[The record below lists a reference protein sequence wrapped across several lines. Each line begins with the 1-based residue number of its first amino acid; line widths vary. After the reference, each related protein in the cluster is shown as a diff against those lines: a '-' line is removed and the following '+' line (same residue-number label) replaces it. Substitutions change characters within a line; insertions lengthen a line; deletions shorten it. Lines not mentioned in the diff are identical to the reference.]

1 MKRSI
6 ITTIFIFAVIVV
18 FAQEKATVYNP
29 AADAK
34 SDIKEA
40 TAKAKAE
47 NKHVLIQVGGNWC
60 PWCIKFHQMATTD
73 PKIDSLIKADYVYI
87 LLNYSKE
94 NKNFDVLKTFQNPQ
108 RFGFPVFLIL
118 DGTGKLLHTQD
129 SGLLEL
135 DKGYDP
141 KKVSTLL
148 KQWNVKALDPKNYP
162 EK

>member
-1 MKRSI
+1 MKKSI
-6 ITTIFIFAVIVV
+6 FTFILFFAAIVV
-18 FAQEKATVYNP
+18 FAQEKPYNP

-34 SDIKEA
+34 ADLKKAI
-40 TAKAKAE
+40 AKAKGE

-60 PWCIKFHQMATTD
+60 SWCMKFHKMATSD
-73 PKIDSLIKADYVYI
+73 FKVDSIIKADYVYL

-141 KKVSTLL
+141 KKVSIFL
-148 KQWNVKALDPKNYP
+148 KQWNFKALDPNSYINK
-162 EK
+162 

>member
-1 MKRSI
+1 MKKSI
-6 ITTIFIFAVIVV
+6 ITSIFILAAIIV
-18 FAQEKATVYNP
+18 FAQEKPYNP

-34 SDIKEA
+34 ADIKNA
-40 TAKAKAE
+40 IAKAKAE
-47 NKHVLIQVGGNWC
+47 NKHILIQVGGNWC
-60 PWCIKFHQMATTD
+60 SWCMKFHKMATTD
-73 PKIDSLIKADYVYI
+73 FKVDSIIKADYVYI

-94 NKNFDVLKTFQNPQ
+94 NKNLDVLKTYQNPQ

-141 KKVSTLL
+141 NKVSTVL
-148 KQWNVKALDPKNYP
+148 KQWNFKALDPKNYP
-162 EK
+162 DK

>member
-1 MKRSI
+1 MKKSI
-6 ITTIFIFAVIVV
+6 FTSILILAAIVV
-18 FAQEKATVYNP
+18 FAQEKPYNP
-29 AADAK
+29 TADAK
-34 SDIKEA
+34 ADIKNA
-40 TAKAKAE
+40 IAKAKAE

-60 PWCIKFHQMATTD
+60 SWCMKFHKMATTD
-73 PKIDSLIKADYVYI
+73 FKVDSIIKADYVYI

-94 NKNFDVLKTFQNPQ
+94 NKNLDVLKTYQNPQ

-141 KKVSTLL
+141 NKVSTVL
-148 KQWNVKALDPKNYP
+148 KQWNFKALDPKNYP
-162 EK
+162 DK